1 MIVRLARSQDG
12 SPFGTGL
19 STEFLSM
26 EKIPLDRLRLRF
38 PDGLEQ
44 EFREDYYR
52 KSLNQLRLGIIIGAM
67 LYALFGLLDVWIF
80 PEVKSKTWFVRFV
93 IVLPACIA
101 VFLFSLSPR
110 FKKYMQITVF
120 TVVLVAGAGINAMMV
135 IVHSPVNYF
144 HFAGLLLVIMYAYT
158 FSKLRFLYTSLASWL
173 MVVMYEIAA
182 LGILDTPLPVFLN
195 DNFFYIAAN
204 LIGMFSSYHRE
215 LYIRKDFYQSRV
227 MQALEKEKHHLEKVQ
242 LHETVERA
250 IKSLRESEE
259 KFRTLAETAAM
270 GIFIHQGGNF
280 LYANRAAEVIGGYTV
295 DEYLTMNFL
304 SLVHPDYLDLVKT
317 RARERLGGNNEI
329 PTQYE
334 FKIVRKNGEQRW
346 VLMTGG
352 ITDYAGT
359 PAVIGTII
367 DITARRQAEEERYQM
382 ALLVEN
388 SSDFI
393 GMSTLD
399 GHVLFINSAGRKM
412 VGLDHKDDVK
422 KTTLGDYFMEE
433 DLPALRDDLLPN
445 DTWRGEFR
453 LKHQKTGLPIP
464 VDLYGFSVTDEKTG
478 RPIARAAVIRDI
490 TDLKRTREERE
501 RYYQQLQKATQSLSE
516 SEARFRTLA
525 ETTTASIVI
534 HRGGRFLY
542 TNPAVQKS
550 TGYTHDEFL
559 NMEFWEI
566 VHPDFRDLVRERGR
580 ARMQGTEEPTDYEF
594 KIVTKYGTPR
604 WVSTTAGIIEYEGSP
619 AIIAT
624 LFDITDRKRAEEEK
638 VQIYEERIA
647 EEKRHLL
654 EKEKILMD
662 LHDGIGGI
670 TSNISILAELGQK
683 ATDLAAVNK
692 TLATIS
698 RLSREGISEIRSFMH
713 GLDTKELNWRTLAA
727 ELRNQ
732 GTSMLEPHN
741 IAFVLESTVHD
752 GNEQPGSLLWVNLFK
767 IYKEALTNVIKHART
782 GAVKVVFEVSSQRLF
797 LTVEDNGIGW
807 DANRGNGRGLSN
819 MKRRAEEIGGTM
831 VVLSGRGTRIRV
843 EIPLPIKYPES
854 GIEL

>member
-1 MIVRLARSQDG
+1 
-12 SPFGTGL
+12 
-19 STEFLSM
+19 M
-26 EKIPLDRLRLRF
+26 EKMPLDRLRLRF
-38 PDGLEQ
+38 PDELEQ
-44 EFREDYYR
+44 EFLEDYYE
-52 KSLNQLRLGIIIGAM
+52 KSLFQLRLGIVVGAA

-80 PEVKSKTWFVRFV
+80 PEVKTKTWFIRYAV
-93 IVLPACIA
+93 VLPVCIA
-101 VFLFSLSPR
+101 VLLFSLSSH

-120 TVVLVAGAGINAMMV
+120 LTVLVAGAGINAMMV
-135 IVHSPVNYF
+135 IVQSPVNYF

-173 MVVMYEIAA
+173 IVVMYEIIA
-182 LGILDTPLPVFLN
+182 LGIRDTPLSVFLN

-215 LYIRKDFYQSRV
+215 LYIRKDFYQSRMMHV
-227 MQALEKEKHHLEKVQ
+227 LEKEKHLLEKAQ
-242 LHETVERA
+242 LHETVEKA
-250 IKSLRESEE
+250 IKSFRESEE

-280 LYANRAAEVIGGYTV
+280 LYANRAAEAIGGYTV
-295 DEYLTMNFL
+295 EEYLTMNFL
-304 SLVHPDYLDLVKT
+304 SLVHPDFLDLVKA
-317 RARERLGGNNEI
+317 RAGERLAGKNDV
-329 PTQYE
+329 PAQYE
-334 FKIVRKNGEQRW
+334 FKIVRKNGEERW

-367 DITARRQAEEERYQM
+367 DITARKQAEEERYQM

-412 VGLDHKDDVK
+412 VGFDHKDDVK
-422 KTTLGDYFMEE
+422 KTTLFDYFLGE
-433 DLPALRDDLLPN
+433 DLPALRKKLLPN
-445 DTWRGEFR
+445 DAWRGEFR
-453 LKHQKTGLPIP
+453 LKNQKTGLPIP

-478 RPIARAAVIRDI
+478 RPMARAAVIRDI
-490 TDLKRTREERE
+490 TDLKLAREERE
-501 RYYQQLQKATQSLSE
+501 RYYQQLQRATQSLQE

-542 TNPAVQKS
+542 TNPAMQKI

-559 NMEFWEI
+559 NLEFWEI

-580 ARMQGTEEPTDYEF
+580 ARMQGTEEPAEYEF
-594 KIVTKYGTPR
+594 KIVTKNGEPR
-604 WVSTTAGIIEYEGSP
+604 WVNTTAGIIEYEGSP

-624 LFDITDRKRAEEEK
+624 LFDITDRKHAEEEK
-638 VQIYEERIA
+638 VQLYEERIA
-647 EEKRHLL
+647 EEKHHLL

-670 TSNISILAELGQK
+670 TTNISILSELGQK
-683 ATDLAAVNK
+683 AADLAAVNK

-713 GLDTKELNWRTLAA
+713 SLDTKDLNWRTLAA

-741 IAFVLESTVHD
+741 IVFVLESALHD
-752 GNEQPGSLLWVNLFK
+752 GNEQPGSLLWVCLFK
-767 IYKEALTNVIKHART
+767 IYKEALTNVIKHSRAGT
-782 GAVKVVFEVSSQRLF
+782 VKVALEVSHRALL
-797 LTVEDNGIGW
+797 LTVEDDGIGW
-807 DANRGNGRGLSN
+807 NANRGNGRGLSN
-819 MKRRAEEIGGTM
+819 MRRRAEEIGGTLT
-831 VVLSGRGTRIRV
+831 VRSEPGTRVRV

-854 GIEL
+854 GMEL